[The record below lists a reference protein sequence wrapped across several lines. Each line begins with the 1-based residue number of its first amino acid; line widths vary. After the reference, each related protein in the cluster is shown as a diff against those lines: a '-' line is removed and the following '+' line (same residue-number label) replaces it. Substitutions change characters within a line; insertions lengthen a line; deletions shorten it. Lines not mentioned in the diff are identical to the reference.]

1 MTEALGSDFL
11 YLAEGRAADQE
22 EDSEMIT
29 ITVSDEREVSQLVNY
44 LLRLGCSSMARPGGV
59 IDAALP
65 ESASAPTELRE
76 LTSYLDPWKRS
87 HPQINLQ
94 LAS

>member
-1 MTEALGSDFL
+1 
-11 YLAEGRAADQE
+11 
-22 EDSEMIT
+22 MIT
-29 ITVSDEREVSQLVNY
+29 ITISDEREVSQLVNY
-44 LLRLGCSSMARPGGV
+44 LLRLGCISMARPGGV